1 MIAGVSTWSRSPWA
15 VAVARPR
22 SRAPPIARPRT
33 RAPSWPVT
41 RSLTW
46 PISIPPIIVRVPIPT
61 PTSPSRSWRWP
72 CAVRIVR
79 KTWLTHWVSVGHE
92 GGSTRGGTAIPD
104 TQTWWGGLPT
114 IVNHFCPF
122 HWPWRLGLIPGH
134 SGIIHHFFLAR
145 WRDRVRLWDHWRRP
159 RGEGWSWRHARRW
172 PRRRSKR
179 IAFKRIL
186 EP

>member
-1 MIAGVSTWSRSPWA
+1 MIGEVSTWSRSPWA
-15 VAVARPR
+15 VSVAWPR
-22 SRAPPIARPRT
+22 SRAPPFARPRT
-33 RAPSWPVT
+33 RAPSWPVS

-46 PISIPPIIVRVPIPT
+46 PIPIPPIIIRVPIPT

-72 CAVRIVR
+72 CAVGIVR
-79 KTWLTHWVSVGHE
+79 KTWLTNWVSIGHKR
-92 GGSTRGGTAIPD
+92 SPTRGGTAIPD
-104 TQTWWGGLPT
+104 TQTRWGGLPT

-122 HWPWRLGLIPGH
+122 YWSWRLGIIPGH

-172 PRRRSKR
+172 PRRRSKG